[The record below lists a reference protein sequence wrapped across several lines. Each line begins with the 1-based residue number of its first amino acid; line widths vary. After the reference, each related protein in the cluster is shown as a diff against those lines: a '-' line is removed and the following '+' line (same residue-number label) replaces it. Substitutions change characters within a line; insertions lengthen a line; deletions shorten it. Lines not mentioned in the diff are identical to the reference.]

1 MSQSQL
7 GPLSCN
13 QIVILSHLSFPPLL
27 SGKPHYFEYL
37 GATASNDTASIRA
50 KPDSP
55 KIDKSANFTHSIFL
69 MRGLEYLNLDKGA
82 SIKHVRKNF
91 WGPSPL
97 VRNTVCPQIWLIF
110 LVFFRIFPRFSNF
123 FRKKSYHPMR
133 LIELLILVPHMPT

>member
-7 GPLSCN
+7 GPLSSN

-27 SGKPHYFEYL
+27 TGKPHYFEYL

-82 SIKHVRKNF
+82 SIKHVRKIF
-91 WGPSPL
+91 GVPPPL
-97 VRNTVCPQIWLIF
+97 SAILSVRKF
-110 LVFFRIFPRFSNF
+110 G
-123 FRKKSYHPMR
+123 
-133 LIELLILVPHMPT
+133 